1 MEGEATVNVLDSVIA
16 GVPKV
21 FDLAGTCFNAIV
33 ENPILLL
40 FFSVG
45 MIGTGLG
52 VFKKLKRT
60 AKG

>member
-1 MEGEATVNVLDSVIA
+1 MEGEATVNVLDAVIA

>member
-1 MEGEATVNVLDSVIA
+1 MEGEATVSVLDQVIS

-21 FDLAGTCFNAIV
+21 FELGTTCFNAIID
-33 ENPILLL
+33 NPILLL

-52 VFKKLKRT
+52 VFKKLKR
-60 AKG
+60 AARG